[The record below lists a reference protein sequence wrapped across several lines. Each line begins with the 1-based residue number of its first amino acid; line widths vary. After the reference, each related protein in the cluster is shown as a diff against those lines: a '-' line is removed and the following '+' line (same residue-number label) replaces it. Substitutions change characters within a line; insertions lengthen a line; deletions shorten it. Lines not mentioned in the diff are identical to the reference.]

1 MEKKDR
7 LETHEPG
14 WLKDFTDSQ
23 HENLQRFA
31 PEQMI
36 ECSVCRRPNAPTRLN
51 CFYCVARLEISE
63 KNEKLIRPVF
73 RKLENWE
80 KGFNVVCFSSTPNE
94 MSQSDLKAASA
105 FLGFEPN
112 ALRNLLE
119 FDFPLPV
126 SRVES
131 VEEAGIVENR
141 LKDFNLNAFIVADE
155 DLSPE
160 KAPQRVRGLEFS
172 DNLTIRF
179 SGNHNIETLNWED
192 LSVFVEGRIFE
203 SKREAF
209 EQRKKGEAKEIGEA
223 GEFSDDERVLDFYD
237 LKNLLGYRVSAKS
250 FDFSCL
256 GAKKSLLANENFE
269 ILVDEFKQRARNA
282 VFDVSYKIIRSLLT
296 QVWEMDERRDSTGL
310 QRAGVGKINLGTTLT
325 INNQSQFNRYSRLL
339 AFRENKKRQ
348 K

>member
-1 MEKKDR
+1 MEKKDS

-23 HENLQRFA
+23 HESLQRFA
-31 PEQMI
+31 PEQMV
-36 ECSVCRRPNAPTRLN
+36 ECGVCRRPNAPTRLN
-51 CFYCVARLEISE
+51 CFYCGERLEISE

-80 KGFNVVCFSSTPNE
+80 KGFNVVCFSSSANE
-94 MSQSDLKAASA
+94 LSHSDLKAVSA
-105 FLGFEPN
+105 FLGFQQN

-119 FDFPLPV
+119 FEFPLPV
-126 SRVES
+126 LRVGT

-141 LKDFNLNAFIVADE
+141 LKDFNLNAFVVADE

-172 DNLTIRF
+172 ENLTIRF
-179 SGNHNIETLNWED
+179 TGNDNIETLNWRD

-223 GEFSDDERVLDFYD
+223 SEFSDDERVLDFYD
-237 LKNLLGYRVSAKS
+237 LKNLLGYRISSKS

-256 GAKKSLLANENFE
+256 RAKKSLLANENFE
-269 ILVDEFKQRARNA
+269 ILVDEFKHRAPNA
-282 VFDVSYKIIRSLLT
+282 FFDGNYKMVRPLLT
-296 QVWEMDERRDSTGL
+296 RVWEMDERRDSTGL
-310 QRAGVGKINLGTTLT
+310 QRGGVGKINLGSTLT

-339 AFRENKKRQ
+339 AFWENKKRQ

>member
-1 MEKKDR
+1 MEKKDS

-23 HENLQRFA
+23 HESLQRFA
-31 PEQMI
+31 PEQMV
-36 ECSVCRRPNAPTRLN
+36 ECDACRRPNAPTRLN
-51 CFYCVARLEISE
+51 CFYCGARLEISE

-80 KGFNVVCFSSTPNE
+80 KGFNVVCFSSSSNE
-94 MSQSDLKAASA
+94 LSHSDLKTASA
-105 FLGFEPN
+105 FLGFQPN
-112 ALRNLLE
+112 VLKNLLE
-119 FDFPLPV
+119 FGFPLPV
-126 SRVES
+126 SRVET

-141 LKDFNLNAFIVADE
+141 LKDFDLKAFIVADE

-160 KAPQRVRGLEFS
+160 KAPRRVRGLEFS
-172 DNLTIRF
+172 ENLTIRF
-179 SGNHNIETLNWED
+179 TGNDNIEILNWEE
-192 LSVFVEGRIFE
+192 LSVFAEGRIFE
-203 SKREAF
+203 SKREVF

-223 GEFSDDERVLDFYD
+223 SEFSADERVLDFYD
-237 LKNLLGYRVSAKS
+237 SKNLFGYRVSAKS

-269 ILVDEFKQRARNA
+269 ILVDEFKQRAPNA
-282 VFDVSYKIIRSLLT
+282 SFDGNYKIIRALLT

-310 QRAGVGKINLGTTLT
+310 QHAGVGRVNLGSTLT
-325 INNQSQFNRYSRLL
+325 INNQSQFNRYSRLR
-339 AFRENKKRQ
+339 AFWENKKRQ